1 MTTRVFV
8 TGIGLIT
15 AIGDTIEDNLRSME
29 AGITGLGEINHISTD
44 NKGSIPVCEIRHTN
58 DELKEISGVGEASE
72 KSRTSILGLI
82 AAQEAVRYAGLST
95 DDLATCGLISANSV
109 GGMDRSEW
117 FYPQYL
123 ENNKKGRLSEVKSH
137 ECGHSTEFISQQLGS
152 GDFITTISTACSSS
166 ANAVALGARLI
177 KHGHLDK
184 VLVGGCDALT
194 RFTINGFGSLKILDR
209 EGCRPFDQNRAGLNL
224 GEGAGFLVLES
235 QNSANARKAES
246 ICEVAGY
253 ANTCDAYHQTASSPD
268 GEGSFQAM
276 TKALALAGLQ
286 PNDIDYINAH
296 GTGTGNNDL
305 SEGIAI
311 ERLFTTSPPAVS
323 STKPFT
329 GHTLGAAGGIEAVL
343 CCLALRDNLLYPNL
357 RWQTAMEELT
367 FIPQQ
372 TFEKN
377 KSIRNVLSNSFGF
390 GGNDTSLVF
399 SATD

>member
-15 AIGDTIEDNLRSME
+15 AIGDNIEDNLRSME

-123 ENNKKGRLSEVKSH
+123 ENSKKGRLSEAKSH
-137 ECGHSTEFISQQLGS
+137 ECGHSTEFIAQQLGS

-184 VLVGGCDALT
+184 ILVGGCDALT

-377 KSIRNVLSNSFGF
+377 KSIKNVLSNSFGF